1 MNSNSDSWNILSND
15 ENSSLLLVEYPG
27 IEGLTFFQKGEVPK
41 EVTALTILCV
51 HTHNGDGN
59 PSIVTE
65 QEAFSISPVDN
76 PIYYNIAPSDTV
88 ITGSEVQDSTN
99 FSVSLTDNTLSPV
112 INNTIRLR
120 KRPRQESNNDDNSD
134 EKRRKFLER
143 NRIAASKCRQKKK
156 AAMED
161 LMSKSDSLETDNN
174 LLKTRVNELR
184 EELLSLKDQ
193 LLRHENCSCNIIQ
206 EYIVKYY
213 RQQ

>member
-1 MNSNSDSWNILSND
+1 MNSNSDSWNILNND
-15 ENSSLLLVEYPG
+15 ENSGLLLVEYPD
-27 IEGLTFFQKGEVPK
+27 
-41 EVTALTILCV
+41 
-51 HTHNGDGN
+51 NGDGN

-76 PIYYNIAPSDTV
+76 SIYYNIAPSETV
-88 ITGSEVQDSTN
+88 ITGPEVHESTN
-99 FSVSLTDNTLSPV
+99 FSVSLADNTLPSV

-120 KRPRQESNNDDNSD
+120 KRKETNNDDNSD
-134 EKRRKFLER
+134 ERRRKFLER

-174 LLKTRVNELR
+174 VLKNRVNGLR